1 MRQRPKEESEKLKAE
16 IHRLWEE
23 DKSYTEIAVKLQ
35 ISRSAVAGFVSRL
48 KGKGLIKTERQ
59 PGSNATQR
67 KPRGPMKSIAVGTSK
82 KVTNPVGPLKKIARL
97 KKSGPGGWGAT
108 FTDKC
113 LPLPEAPLS
122 AAEYELML
130 VPKLL
135 EDLEQNDCRWIISNQ
150 GEAKFCAVA
159 KKEGSS
165 YCSHHHFRAY
175 TPIKMKAGRKRK
187 HSFA

>member
-1 MRQRPKEESEKLKAE
+1 MRQRPKEESERLKAQ

-23 DKSYTEIAVKLQ
+23 EKSYTEIAVKLH
-35 ISRSAVAGFVSRL
+35 ISRSAVAGFVNRL
-48 KGKGLIKTERQ
+48 KEKGLITTARQ

-67 KPRGPMKSIAVGTSK
+67 KPRSTMKSIAVGISK

-113 LPLPEAPLS
+113 LPLPEAPVS
-122 AAEYELML
+122 AEEYESKLS
-130 VPKLL
+130 PKRL
-135 EDLEQNDCRWIISNQ
+135 EDLEQDDCRWIVARTD
-150 GEAKFCAVA
+150 EAMFCAAA

-165 YCSHHHFRAY
+165 YCAHHHFRAH
-175 TPIKMKAGRKRK
+175 TQIKLAPGRKRK
-187 HSFA
+187 NSFA